1 MYVDTT
7 YMFVAGVDEVITR
20 VSHGLRRGEHDF
32 GVMTRSILCAQYRKD
47 FNTLHSTLKQCQ
59 AHFQDGVVGMDLLTL
74 QPEQGFIGE
83 WISSSPFSCRR
94 LFLYHRY
101 HCTCWSIQ
109 QHLLRQKLILF
120 LGPPF
125 PTPPYPFKITTA

>member
-7 YMFVAGVDEVITR
+7 YMFLAGVDEVITR

-47 FNTLHSTLKQCQ
+47 YNTLHSTLKQCQ

-83 WISSSPFSCRR
+83 WISSSPSSYRR
-94 LFLYHRY
+94 LFPYNRYHR
-101 HCTCWSIQ
+101 TS
-109 QHLLRQKLILF
+109 
-120 LGPPF
+120 
-125 PTPPYPFKITTA
+125 